1 MFFSNAVFITNSLP
15 WNIVI
20 VIALV
25 AVAAVVGALVA
36 HTHDVKNAES
46 KVSQAEQTVRTMI
59 EDAIK
64 KAETI
69 KKETIIEAR
78 EEALRLK
85 TEQEREEKERRSEL
99 QRSERRLQQREES
112 LDKKQDSLEQR
123 EQALAKRVK
132 AAEAKEASIDALYE
146 QQRAELE
153 RIAGMTPEEARKVV
167 LSEAEVEARRDA
179 AIMIRDIENKAKAEG
194 DRRAVNIISMAIQR
208 CASDHVAE
216 ATVSVVQL
224 PNDEMKGRIIGR
236 EGRNIRTLETVT
248 GVNLIINDTPEAVIL

>member
-153 RIAGMTPEEARKVV
+153 AWGRPIVLLFSSAKDYERFSHSRADFPNLPATVV
-167 LSEAEVEARRDA
+167 FGIDSR
-179 AIMIRDIENKAKAEG
+179 
-194 DRRAVNIISMAIQR
+194 
-208 CASDHVAE
+208 HVAE
-216 ATVSVVQL
+216 NELKQNGL
-224 PNDEMKGRIIGR
+224 MRGG
-236 EGRNIRTLETVT
+236 
-248 GVNLIINDTPEAVIL
+248 

>member
-153 RIAGMTPEEARKVV
+153 RIAGMTPEESSRYYFDHSPQELFDVKETRIPLPVKARIFESYNCESCGEKTG
-167 LSEAEVEARRDA
+167 ANW
-179 AIMIRDIENKAKAEG
+179 IRLVGGKKLCMDCYESYNRF
-194 DRRAVNIISMAIQR
+194 DV
-208 CASDHVAE
+208 
-216 ATVSVVQL
+216 
-224 PNDEMKGRIIGR
+224 
-236 EGRNIRTLETVT
+236 
-248 GVNLIINDTPEAVIL
+248 